1 MSEPA
6 TIASTS
12 YMPGTWF
19 GIIGESATVL
29 LPPSEKSRAG
39 AIWALVD
46 DGAGFDEVLDAL
58 VATGL
63 SSLPGF
69 VLISGDV
76 TPDGGSVRRI
86 RTLRRPGGHF
96 HDLPA
101 RHGLL
106 AVR

>member
-39 AIWALVD
+39 ALWALVD

-76 TPDGGSVRRI
+76 TPDGGSVR
-86 RTLRRPGGHF
+86 TV
-96 HDLPA
+96 
-101 RHGLL
+101 
-106 AVR
+106 VRGP